1 MKIISVSTS
10 KNKKVKEKK
19 KKRIVT
25 YYFLENGA
33 PTKRNHLKI
42 NFITGS
48 NNLYFFYII
57 LNKFQRTSYIFETS
71 LNFYFDEMKKKTS
84 FRITKINLYSTES
97 SL

>member
-33 PTKRNHLKI
+33 PTK
-42 NFITGS
+42 S
-48 NNLYFFYII
+48 
-57 LNKFQRTSYIFETS
+57 FE
-71 LNFYFDEMKKKTS
+71 D
-84 FRITKINLYSTES
+84 
-97 SL
+97 

>member
-10 KNKKVKEKK
+10 KNKKVKEK

-33 PTKRNHLKI
+33 PTKRNHFKI

-84 FRITKINLYSTES
+84 FRITKINLYPTES